1 MQQPTR
7 HPVID
12 SENISETL
20 CLGQINVQAGPGPLA
35 TLTFTNPRSQ
45 AGPLFAQGTSLYEE
59 VVRARIVVT
68 GDQLVGLRDLLNQV
82 LQQPAP
88 VREGSSVVN

>member
-7 HPVID
+7 EPVID
-12 SENISETL
+12 PDNIAETL

-45 AGPLFAQGTSLYEE
+45 AGPLFAQGTILNEA

-68 GDQLVGLRDLLNQV
+68 AEQLVGLRDLLDQV
-82 LQQPAP
+82 LQKPAS
-88 VREGSSVVN
+88 VQEGTPSVN